1 MQWNMLMIEPSKST
15 SIEAHRNTKCIDL
28 CFQFPRYGLVRC
40 FKLSFYYIS
49 PMCRAVNER
58 SPWLIEMNI
67 KKTLQASAVSF
78 LVLNLVKKAVLHY
91 AGLYKSALRNN
102 QLITSNADNLKT
114 VETLKTSAF
123 NFIIIILVNINIWLY
138 DISNLQLLSLIATVA
153 QRFS

>member
-1 MQWNMLMIEPSKST
+1 
-15 SIEAHRNTKCIDL
+15 
-28 CFQFPRYGLVRC
+28 
-40 FKLSFYYIS
+40 
-49 PMCRAVNER
+49 
-58 SPWLIEMNI
+58 MNI